1 LKTEVNILGIHMKV
15 VFFVAG
21 SLVGAYFNTA
31 VLSVASACC
40 TATGQAIAL
49 IGKQIIHLAA

>member
-1 LKTEVNILGIHMKV
+1 MN
-15 VFFVAG
+15 VFVFVAG
-21 SLVGAYFNTA
+21 SLVGAYYNTA
-31 VLSVASACC
+31 VLAVATACC

>member
-1 LKTEVNILGIHMKV
+1 MKV
-15 VFFVAG
+15 LFFVAG

-31 VLSVASACC
+31 VLAVASACC

-49 IGKQIIHLAA
+49 IGKQIIQLAA